1 MRTIGNVTDILN
13 RDLYKS
19 KLINSLILIL
29 AVFAMLPANA
39 QTALEVV
46 QQMDKNARG
55 DYVTQEMT
63 MTIQR
68 PTWQRSITMKSWGRG
83 LDYSLIYI
91 TAPAKEKGQV
101 FLKRQKEMWN
111 WVPSIDRMIKLPPSM
126 MQQSWMGSDFTNDDL
141 IRESSVV
148 RDYVHSFIGE
158 ETIDGRDCYK
168 ILLVPKPEAAVVWG
182 KIHIWVTKK
191 DYLELKAEFYD
202 EDSELV
208 NVQILSDI
216 REMGGR
222 TIPCRFEMIPAGEEG
237 KKTIIQILAADY
249 KTEIP
254 ESFFSQQNMKTIR

>member
-1 MRTIGNVTDILN
+1 MNIKMYIICSSILFVSG
-13 RDLYKS
+13 LI
-19 KLINSLILIL
+19 LINSQK
-29 AVFAMLPANA
+29 VYA
-39 QTALEVV
+39 QTALEII

-55 DYVTQEMT
+55 EYVTQEMT

-68 PTWQRSITMKSWGRG
+68 PTWQRNISMKSWGRG

-101 FLKRQKEMWN
+101 FMKRQKEMWN

-148 RDYVHSFIGE
+148 RDYEHSFIGE
-158 ETIDGRDCYK
+158 ESIEGRDCYK
-168 ILLVPKPEAAVVWG
+168 ILLKPKPEAAVVWG

-202 EDSELV
+202 EDEELI
-208 NVQILSDI
+208 NIQLLSDI
-216 REMGGR
+216 KEMGGR
-222 TIPCRFEMIPAGEEG
+222 TIPCRFEMIPVGEEG
-237 KKTIIQILAADY
+237 KKTIIQILSADY
-249 KTEIP
+249 KKEIP